1 MSKVEQLTTSWN
13 NVFEGSQNAIKWV
26 NDTRAQSQRLDN
38 EADRL
43 TEELRRLRN
52 MAKRLGTSSTHPV
65 TAGFFGLSQ
74 AGKSYL
80 ISALAADKNGKLES
94 TFDGRLLNF
103 VEHFNPEG
111 GGKEATGLVTRFS
124 RNAKGGVDGY
134 PLELQIFSEVEI
146 IKILIN
152 SFFNDFD
159 KEKLDYECDQA
170 KVNEVL
176 KKVAGKVSNNYVAG
190 LTEDDVVDLQDYAV
204 DNFGKSLSALK
215 ANYWAKATALAPKLQ
230 VEDRAV
236 LFSILWGEF
245 PEFNQAYIQFAKT
258 LAKLGHPSRVYSP
271 LTAVIQDKEDGG
283 VSKADSIMSVDMV
296 ERLGTTRDSNIDV
309 LPVFSDEIGTAVSIS
324 LAQLAVLTAEL
335 VFPLINPPRVSV
347 VEHIDLLDFPG
358 YRGRLNITQITADNP
373 VSQLLLRGK
382 VAYLFERYTDSQEMN
397 ILIMC
402 TPSNSQSEVNDVG
415 PVLERWIDRTQG
427 ETAEIRSL
435 RKPAL
440 LWAITKFDIRV
451 QDKLNTTEENLKISW
466 GSDGLL
472 KQTILERFG
481 HYDWFKNW
489 SNNQPFNNVFLV
501 RKPGWEVPFLEIE
514 NQKELSI
521 VESKRAQLDLMKRTF
536 AQDADIQKH
545 VSQPEVKWDA
555 MLELNDGGMKYIS
568 DYLETISSPEVKHN
582 RIIEQL
588 NQAIQLVEQRFS
600 SWYQSD
606 GAEEVIRK
614 RALAQEIIKE
624 LQSRSL
630 LLGELLRLLQLPQ
643 ETIFSLYHS
652 ADLDDGENTQSAV
665 ENQTEMSAPGFDMS
679 FDFGGA
685 DLDLFGEPPAAD
697 PIATEAQSA
706 VGNEVKS
713 RFAQAVFKAWIEHLR
728 SISAD
733 EHLMRFF
740 KFTPESK
747 KTIDNLVNELITA
760 ATRLK
765 LPNSLAEAVLKNE
778 QAGYKRD
785 QVAERQVFTV
795 HTQISDFL
803 AWLGFIAMP
812 LTQRPASRAVAS
824 CAVFE
829 NKEVETLNGL
839 PKLSEQ
845 TNAYT
850 KNYLFDWFVAFGAT
864 CEQNAG
870 HSAGREID
878 ATQNAKLGEVL
889 ARFTTAKITG

>member
-1 MSKVEQLTTSWN
+1 MSKAEQLTVSWN
-13 NVFEGSQNAIKWV
+13 NVFEGSQHAIKWV
-26 NDTRAQSQRLDN
+26 SDTRSQSQRLDN

-52 MAKRLGTSSTHPV
+52 MAKRLGESSTHPV

-124 RNAKGGVDGY
+124 RNAKDGVEGY
-134 PLELQIFSEVEI
+134 PLELQIFSEVEM

-176 KKVAGKVSNNYVAG
+176 KKVAGKVCNNYVAG
-190 LTEDDVVDLQDYAV
+190 LNEDDIVDLQDYAV
-204 DNFGKSLSALK
+204 DNFGKSLSSLK
-215 ANYWAKATALAPKLQ
+215 ANYWAKATVLAPKLQ
-230 VEDRAV
+230 IEDRAV

-245 PEFNQAYIQFAKT
+245 PEFNEVYIQFAKT
-258 LAKLGHPSRVYSP
+258 LAKLGHPRRVYSP
-271 LTAVIQDKEDGG
+271 LTAVIRDKEDGG

-296 ERLGTTRDSNIDV
+296 ERLGTARDSHIEV
-309 LPVFSDEIGTAVSIS
+309 LPVFDSEVGAAVSVS

-358 YRGRLNITQITADNP
+358 YRGRLNITQITTDNP
-373 VSQLLLRGK
+373 VSQLILRGK

-427 ETAEIRSL
+427 ETAEIRSV

-514 NQKELSI
+514 NQQELSI

-536 AQDADIQKH
+536 AMDADIQKH
-545 VSQPEVKWDA
+545 VSEPEVKWDA

-588 NQAIQLVEQRFS
+588 NQAIQLVEQRFA

-643 ETIFSLYHS
+643 ETVFSLYHS
-652 ADLDDGENTQSAV
+652 ADLDETEGESAV
-665 ENQTEMSAPGFDMS
+665 ENQAEIPSPAFDMS
-679 FDFGGA
+679 FDFGGGEI
-685 DLDLFGEPPAAD
+685 DLFGEPPAAD
-697 PIATEAQSA
+697 PIVADTPST
-706 VGNEVKS
+706 VVNEPKS

-747 KTIDNLVNELITA
+747 KTIDNMVGELITA
-760 ATRLK
+760 AMRLK
-765 LPNSLAEAVLKNE
+765 LQSSIAEAVLKNE

-795 HTQISDFL
+795 HTYIADFL
-803 AWLGFIAMP
+803 AWLGFITLPAS
-812 LTQRPASRAVAS
+812 QRPASRAVAG
-824 CAVFE
+824 CGVFE
-829 NKEVETLNGL
+829 SKTVETLNGL
-839 PKLSEQ
+839 PKLSEH
-845 TNAYT
+845 TGAYT
-850 KNYLFDWFVAFGAT
+850 KNYLFDWFVSFAAV

-878 ATQNAKLGEVL
+878 ATQNAKLGDVL
-889 ARFTTAKITG
+889 RQFTTSKITN

>member
-1 MSKVEQLTTSWN
+1 MSKSEQLTTSWN
-13 NVFEGSQNAIKWV
+13 AVFEGSQKAINWV
-26 NDTRAQSQRLDN
+26 TETRSQSQRLDN
-38 EADRL
+38 ESGSL

-52 MAKRLGTSSTHPV
+52 TAKRLGASSSHPV

-80 ISALAADKNGKLES
+80 ISALAADDNGKLES

-124 RNAKGGVDGY
+124 RNAKGGVTDY
-134 PLELQIFSEVEI
+134 PLELQIFSEVEM

-176 KKVAGKVSNNYVAG
+176 KKVAGKVSNHYVAG

-204 DNFGKSLSALK
+204 ENFGKSLSALK

-230 VEDRAV
+230 PQDRAL

-245 PEFNQAYIQFAKT
+245 PEFNQIYIQFSET
-258 LAKLGHPSRVYSP
+258 LAKLGHPNKVYAP
-271 LTAVIQDKEDGG
+271 LVAVIQDKADGG

-296 ERLGTTRDSNIDV
+296 ERLGTERDSNISV
-309 LPVFSDEIGTAVSIS
+309 LPVCNDEVGAAVSIS

-335 VFPLINPPRVSV
+335 VFPLINPPRVPV

-415 PVLERWIDRTQG
+415 PVLERWIDKTQG
-427 ETAEIRSL
+427 ETAEIRSV

-501 RKPGWEVPFLEIE
+501 RKPGWEVPFLEID
-514 NQKELSI
+514 NQKELRI

-536 AQDADIQKH
+536 AQDPEIQKH
-545 VSQPEVKWDA
+545 VSEPETKWDA
-555 MLELNDGGMKYIS
+555 MLQLNDGGMNFIS
-568 DYLETISSPEVKHN
+568 DYLETISAPEVKQK

-588 NQAIQLVEQRFS
+588 NQAIGLVEQRFS

-606 GAEEVIRK
+606 GAEEVVRK
-614 RALAQEIIKE
+614 RALAQQIIKE
-624 LQSRSL
+624 LQTRSRL
-630 LLGELLRLLQLPQ
+630 IGELLSLLQLPQ

-652 ADLDDGENTQSAV
+652 ADLDEGDIQNNNQQEQNVQSD
-665 ENQTEMSAPGFDMS
+665 FDMS
-679 FDFGGA
+679 FDFG
-685 DLDLFGEPPAAD
+685 DCELNLFGDPPVAEPVSTGA
-697 PIATEAQSA
+697 ESA
-706 VGNEVKS
+706 VGFEPKS
-713 RFAQAVFKAWIEHLR
+713 RFSQAVFKAWIEHLR
-728 SISAD
+728 SLSAD
-733 EHLMRFF
+733 ERLMRFF

-747 KTIDNLVNELITA
+747 KTVDNLVGELITA

-765 LPNSLAEAVLKNE
+765 LQNSIAEAVLKNE
-778 QAGYKRD
+778 QSGYKRD
-785 QVAERQVFTV
+785 QVVERQVFTV
-795 HTQISDFL
+795 QTKIADFL
-803 AWLGFIAMP
+803 AWLGFINLP
-812 LTQRPASRAVAS
+812 ISQRPASRVIAES
-824 CAVFE
+824 SIFE
-829 NKEVETLNGL
+829 TQALEMLNGL

-845 TNAYT
+845 TGAYT
-850 KNYLFDWFVAFGAT
+850 RNYLFDWFVAFAT
-864 CEQNAG
+864 LCEQNAG

-878 ATQNAKLGEVL
+878 ATQNAKLGDVL
-889 ARFTTAKITG
+889 RQFTDAKIAE